1 MDGKSAFASGWLV
14 LILLSLALSSWA
26 NGEEPARGEL
36 RVARL
41 VRDLGSASFV
51 ERQSAEDQ
59 LLRLGNQTRAELQQA
74 LESSDV
80 EVRLRAARLLERIEL
95 EEIWSPGRVDLV
107 SRGEPASKI
116 LLALANQT
124 GNHVHVG
131 DPYGNFSDRPLDV
144 EYRGCTYWEAI
155 DDVCSRSVNRVR
167 PHYDMHTPGVVA
179 SAGEP
184 GEFPRAYGG
193 PLRAQITAARR
204 LFVEDLSYE
213 DGKAELAHS
222 FQFGLQLTW
231 EDRFRLVGYCV
242 QPELVEAVTNNGLR
256 VSSAQSG
263 GNVWNSTTKG
273 LRQLT
278 ATLKLNPISVTA
290 ESLDVLKIKWS
301 IVAAGKPATLSIES
315 PEPGRSYAQDD
326 LAARIDSLER
336 QSPSK
341 YLLNLTVIRDMAL
354 PEPHEI
360 LFQEYEAELIDAA
373 GRPFRAQGQAYALT
387 DRGVQLKLTF
397 LGESQD
403 SAPASIRLHYPR
415 MRARR
420 EVELVFRDVPL
431 PRSKPE

>member
-1 MDGKSAFASGWLV
+1 MDGISAWPVRSLFF
-14 LILLSLALSSWA
+14 ILLSLALGSFA
-26 NGEEPARGEL
+26 QGEEPARGEL

-41 VRDLGSASFV
+41 VRDLGSGSFV

-59 LLRLGNQTRAELQQA
+59 LLRLGVTTRAELEQA

-80 EVRLRAARLLERIEL
+80 ETRLRASRLLERIEL
-95 EEIWSPGRVDLV
+95 EEIWSPGRVDV
-107 SRGEPASKI
+107 VARGEPASKI
-116 LLALANQT
+116 LLALAKQT

-131 DPYGNFSDRPLDV
+131 DPYGNFADKPLDV
-144 EYRGCTYWEAI
+144 HYRGCSYWEAV
-155 DDVCSRSVNRVR
+155 DDVCGRSVNRVR
-167 PHYDMHTPGVVA
+167 PHYDVHTPGVVA

-213 DGKAELAHS
+213 DSKAELTNS
-222 FQFGLQLTW
+222 FQFSLQLTW
-231 EDRFRLVGYCV
+231 EDRFGLVGYCV

-256 VSSAQSG
+256 VSSAQPG
-263 GNVWNSTTKG
+263 GNAWNATTKG

-290 ESLDVLKIKWS
+290 ESLDVLKMKWG
-301 IVAAGKPATLSIES
+301 IVAVGKPATMFIES
-315 PEPGRSYAQDD
+315 PQIGRSYSQGD
-326 LAARIDSLER
+326 LAARIDALER

-341 YLLNLTVIRDMAL
+341 YLLVLTVIRDMAL

-403 SAPASIRLHYPR
+403 SVPASIRVHYPQL
-415 MRARR
+415 RARR
-420 EVELVFRDVPL
+420 EVELVFHDVPL
-431 PRSKPE
+431 PRSKPD

>member
-1 MDGKSAFASGWLV
+1 MDGKFTSASRS
-14 LILLSLALSSWA
+14 LILTLLSLVLGSLAH
-26 NGEEPARGEL
+26 GEEPARGEL

-41 VRDLGSASFV
+41 VRDLGSGSFV
-51 ERQSAEDQ
+51 ERQAAEDQ
-59 LLRLGNQTRAELQQA
+59 LLRLGNETRAELEQA

-80 EVRLRAARLLERIEL
+80 EVRLRASRLLERIEL

-116 LLALANQT
+116 LLALANQA

-131 DPYGNFSDRPLDV
+131 DPYGNFSDKPLDV
-144 EYRGCTYWEAI
+144 EYRGWTYWEAI

-193 PLRAQITAARR
+193 PLRAQITSARR

-242 QPELVEAVTNNGLR
+242 QPELVEAVTNHGVR
-256 VSSAQSG
+256 VSSAQPG
-263 GNVWNSTTKG
+263 GNAWNATTKG
-273 LRQLT
+273 LRQFT

-290 ESLDVLKIKWS
+290 ESLDVLAIKWS
-301 IVAAGKPATLSIES
+301 LVAVGKPTTLAIET
-315 PEPGRSYAQDD
+315 PVPGRTYAQDD
-326 LAARIDSLER
+326 LAVRVDSLER
-336 QSPSK
+336 
-341 YLLNLTVIRDMAL
+341 
-354 PEPHEI
+354 H
-360 LFQEYEAELIDAA
+360 
-373 GRPFRAQGQAYALT
+373 
-387 DRGVQLKLTF
+387 
-397 LGESQD
+397 
-403 SAPASIRLHYPR
+403 
-415 MRARR
+415 
-420 EVELVFRDVPL
+420 
-431 PRSKPE
+431 